1 MSGCACVSERVR
13 ERASLV
19 DMVQVCG
26 CVCAHEE
33 ETSKFF
39 ILKRVNVCAFL
50 CVWGA
55 SAGGCV
61 HMRVCA
67 FEALCFLVAENDDV
81 IMNLVVLE

>member
-1 MSGCACVSERVR
+1 MG
-13 ERASLV
+13 
-19 DMVQVCG
+19 
-26 CVCAHEE
+26 VCAR
-33 ETSKFF
+33 TKKKLVSFF

>member
-1 MSGCACVSERVR
+1 MSECACESGCACVSERVR

-39 ILKRVNVCAFL
+39 YT
-50 CVWGA
+50 
-55 SAGGCV
+55 
-61 HMRVCA
+61 
-67 FEALCFLVAENDDV
+67 
-81 IMNLVVLE
+81 